1 MVRAVLQVQ
10 KLWRVLTHSHT
21 STLSAISGPSEA
33 CMSVYSSKGCWCS
46 QRVSTWFTLG
56 EKKMSYHQHPE
67 TKVYRENEWK
77 APTQIRNVFILKR
90 GKGPLLCH
98 IGFLV
103 WWGTSEVHRNMAQ
116 EFLTTAE
123 NLKYLE
129 ALEHTW
135 TSQDCSKDSR
145 CLFRTQ
151 NSPAGWLD
159 FSRSFTRII
168 SVLNVLSAA
177 LSASDCP
184 QDPRMGATVWQLW
197 SPWESRCSN
206 GLMTAKKHQK
216 TWLNPTYPMESP
228 MTSIET
234 WQFTLNFYSNGIN
247 ATPRWWTK
255 CDIAL
260 FGAVD
265 DNYRPWCYS
274 CWYWKNMWEID
285 ENCGFV

>member
-1 MVRAVLQVQ
+1 
-10 KLWRVLTHSHT
+10 
-21 STLSAISGPSEA
+21 
-33 CMSVYSSKGCWCS
+33 MSVYSSKGCWCF

-56 EKKMSYHQHPE
+56 EKTMSYRQHPE
-67 TKVYRENEWK
+67 QKCIGENEWK

-103 WWGTSEVHRNMAQ
+103 WWTSEVHRNMAQ

-159 FSRSFTRII
+159 FSRYFARII

-197 SPWESRCSN
+197 SMPWESRCSN
-206 GLMTAKKHQK
+206 GWWQPKNIKKHGLIQLIPWK
-216 TWLNPTYPMESP
+216 T
-228 MTSIET
+228 
-234 WQFTLNFYSNGIN
+234 
-247 ATPRWWTK
+247 
-255 CDIAL
+255 
-260 FGAVD
+260 
-265 DNYRPWCYS
+265 PWHP
-274 CWYWKNMWEID
+274 
-285 ENCGFV
+285 